1 MRLISSAFVE
11 PDAFTAHAARLAR
24 REDADLF
31 LSGQG
36 RTGENTS
43 LIGINPC
50 EELVV
55 TEKTGRAEIKDF
67 AFSGPGPCLGFLSY
81 TYGLARQ
88 GISFERTAFPLGHFK
103 KYAALILYD
112 QALKKLDLYARK
124 SKDIRGVEKILASDP
139 AKFDFQPPR
148 AARAGF
154 SQSLDRDAYVRAVK
168 KTLEHIRD
176 GHTYQ
181 LNLSVKFS
189 LELQDPDAPALFF
202 HLLKHNPARF
212 YAWFKSGPYRII
224 STSPER
230 FLRVSGGQVLSQPI
244 KGTLAIRGTM
254 ASRDTPAFGGHLDES
269 LVARLTSSPKE
280 SAELSMIVDLIRNDI
295 SSNCEYG
302 SVQVDG
308 HKSTFVVD
316 NLLHMYSNVRGRLK
330 KEITCVDLLLDAFP
344 GGSVTGCPKKRTLE
358 IIEELEPHSRDVYCG
373 GFFAIRDEKNMDS
386 SVAIRT
392 GYLDPESSAF
402 HFFAG
407 SGIVIDSDPLSEYT
421 ETLAKAEKFLRIQR
435 P

>member
-11 PDAFTAHAARLAR
+11 PDTFRAHAARLTR
-24 REDADLF
+24 RTDADLF
-31 LSGQG
+31 LSGLG
-36 RTGENTS
+36 RSGENTN
-43 LIGINPC
+43 LIGLNPC
-50 EELVV
+50 GELVV
-55 TEKTGRAEIKDF
+55 TEKTRRAEIKDF

-88 GISFERTAFPLGHFK
+88 GISFAQKSPGKTSAFPLGHFK
-103 KYAALILYD
+103 KYQALILYD
-112 QALKKLDLYARK
+112 QAAKKLDLYARTP
-124 SKDIRGVEKILASDP
+124 KDALGVEKILASDP
-139 AKFDFQPPR
+139 PDCDLRPPK

-154 SQSLDRDAYVRAVK
+154 RQSLDRDGYVHAVK

-181 LNLSVKFS
+181 LNLSIKFS
-189 LELQDPDAPALFF
+189 LELQDPDAPDLFF
-202 HLLKHNPARF
+202 HLLRHNPAPF

-244 KGTLAIRGTM
+244 KGTLA
-254 ASRDTPAFGGHLDES
+254 FGGRPDES
-269 LVARLTSSPKE
+269 LVARLTNSPKE

-302 SVQVDG
+302 SVRVDG

-330 KEITCVDLLLDAFP
+330 KESTCVDLLLDAFP

-373 GFFAIRDEKNMDS
+373 GFFVIKDEKNMDS

-392 GYLDPESSAF
+392 GHLDPGDGVF

-407 SGIVIDSDPLSEYT
+407 SGIVIDSDPASEYA
-421 ETLAKAEKFLRIQR
+421 ETMAKAEKFLRIQK